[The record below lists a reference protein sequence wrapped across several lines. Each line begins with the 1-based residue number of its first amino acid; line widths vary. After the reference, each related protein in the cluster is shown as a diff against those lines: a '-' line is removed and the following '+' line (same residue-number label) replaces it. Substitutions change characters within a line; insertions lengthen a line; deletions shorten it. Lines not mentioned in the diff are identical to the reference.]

1 MSGYS
6 VTLEGQPPWGFRLQ
20 GGKDFNMPLT
30 VSRVTAGSKSAQAN
44 MSSGDVVTAI
54 DGVSTAGMTH
64 LEAQNKIKASI
75 GNLKLGLQRG
85 KRPAPVPT
93 ATPIIESAPIVV
105 PHQKVVQINVGNKPA
120 GGRAVLSGEA
130 LRAAAA
136 HPHTPPPHV
145 VGVGA
150 MLGGGASVALAQ
162 YNTPVLLYSRDAIA
176 NAVAG
181 QARAMGSEIA
191 GDGDAPSPG
200 PPKEVVVDTSTPV
213 FQAVAR
219 REATARGDGPSTAD
233 EDWANKNSTAQSRSF
248 KILAQITGTH
258 DEEAGELE
266 PVEMTSHS
274 PSSRAKKHRSRK
286 SRANDASSSD
296 ADDRKPPRNSRKGD
310 VPVNGP
316 RAPDNGN
323 AASAKRSRVAN
334 KGHSVRFEESS
345 KGSVADAAST
355 VAQKQQQ
362 QQQQKQQ
369 QQQQQKAPKEKPNGP
384 VTKPVAYPR
393 RANSSVSVSP
403 IRHVEPSRRRSSA
416 ASSLSAWGAA
426 APPSYSF
433 SLSLGAKPS
442 VAYPF
447 SHAASAA
454 SPPSRSSTPAPPS
467 PAAAVPPPPPPPLL
481 LPGDGAS
488 LAPRSLV
495 GAAPQCPPSSSFSA
509 ATQPRSL
516 ASSNSPVSWTAQS
529 STVRTNS
536 SVSSR
541 AVTGSQLASARATI
555 RAALSGQSG
564 LPNGPPSPPRPQSAL
579 EALHLSP
586 SFGPPRVLPR
596 PAARSPRFGA
606 HTAGPSRD
614 EPVPV
619 ATATMSVKTSTRKPP
634 GPLKPTAEPMGP
646 PPPSVKAH
654 TAPPQVVKTAGLS
667 WTPNGAS
674 GRPPSSSAAAGPA
687 AATGFG
693 IQAKTKGPTGGAQEG
708 VAAAKVGSAGGGGA
722 AGGGGMQAGWGAP
735 GSGLL
740 VQRAEHV
747 PEALRA
753 PFCNK
758 CNNII
763 RGPFIVA
770 LGRSWHKDHFNCCHC
785 NSCLADTGFVVEAG
799 KVYCQGCYGMFFA
812 PPCGK
817 CSQKIVGEITYA
829 LKQAWHSNCFV
840 CACCSQPIG
849 QGVFHM
855 EDGDPYCEKDFF
867 RLFST
872 KCEGCDFPVEAGDRY
887 VEALGHTW
895 HDTCFVCTVCQVNLE
910 GQPFYSKKNKPLCK
924 KHANSINI

>member
-105 PHQKVVQINVGNKPA
+105 PHQK
-120 GGRAVLSGEA
+120 A
-130 LRAAAA
+130 LRAAAAA

-191 GDGDAPSPG
+191 GYFG

-258 DEEAGELE
+258 D
-266 PVEMTSHS
+266 
-274 PSSRAKKHRSRK
+274 
-286 SRANDASSSD
+286 
-296 ADDRKPPRNSRKGD
+296 
-310 VPVNGP
+310 
-316 RAPDNGN
+316 
-323 AASAKRSRVAN
+323 
-334 KGHSVRFEESS
+334 
-345 KGSVADAAST
+345 
-355 VAQKQQQ
+355 AQKQQQ
-362 QQQQKQQ
+362 QQQQQK
-369 QQQQQKAPKEKPNGP
+369 QQQQKAPKEKPNGP

-516 ASSNSPVSWTAQS
+516 ASSNSPV
-529 STVRTNS
+529 
-536 SVSSR
+536 
-541 AVTGSQLASARATI
+541 
-555 RAALSGQSG
+555 
-564 LPNGPPSPPRPQSAL
+564 
-579 EALHLSP
+579 
-586 SFGPPRVLPR
+586 
-596 PAARSPRFGA
+596 
-606 HTAGPSRD
+606 
-614 EPVPV
+614 
-619 ATATMSVKTSTRKPP
+619 
-634 GPLKPTAEPMGP
+634 
-646 PPPSVKAH
+646 
-654 TAPPQVVKTAGLS
+654 
-667 WTPNGAS
+667 
-674 GRPPSSSAAAGPA
+674 
-687 AATGFG
+687 
-693 IQAKTKGPTGGAQEG
+693 
-708 VAAAKVGSAGGGGA
+708 
-722 AGGGGMQAGWGAP
+722 
-735 GSGLL
+735 SGLL

>member
-30 VSRVTAGSKSAQAN
+30 VSRVTAGSKSALAN

-93 ATPIIESAPIVV
+93 ATPVIESAPIVV

-136 HPHTPPPHV
+136 AAHPHNPPPHV
-145 VGVGA
+145 IGVGA

-176 NAVAG
+176 DAVAG
-181 QARAMGSEIA
+181 QARALGSEIV

-266 PVEMTSHS
+266 PVEMTSHGR
-274 PSSRAKKHRSRK
+274 SSRAKKHRSRK
-286 SRANDASSSD
+286 SRANDATSSD

-316 RAPDNGN
+316 RAPDAS

-334 KGHSVRFEESS
+334 KGHSVRFDESS

-355 VAQKQQQ
+355 GAQEQQ
-362 QQQQKQQ
+362 QQQQK
-369 QQQQQKAPKEKPNGP
+369 QQQQKAPKEKPNGP

-393 RANSSVSVSP
+393 PANSSVSASP

-426 APPSYSF
+426 HPSCSF

-447 SHAASAA
+447 SASAA
-454 SPPSRSSTPAPPS
+454 SPPSRSSTPAPSP
-467 PAAAVPPPPPPPLL
+467 PAAVPPPPPLL

-495 GAAPQCPPSSSFSA
+495 GAAPQCPPASSSA
-509 ATQPRSL
+509 QPLSL
-516 ASSNSPVSWTAQS
+516 ASSNSPVSRTAQS

-596 PAARSPRFGA
+596 TAAPSPRYGA
-606 HTAGPSRD
+606 HTPGLRD

-634 GPLKPTAEPMGP
+634 GATTGPPKSTAEPMGP

-674 GRPPSSSAAAGPA
+674 ARPPLSSSGAAAAAGPA
-687 AATGFG
+687 VAAAGFG
-693 IQAKTKGPTGGAQEG
+693 IQAKTKGPTAGAQEG
-708 VAAAKVGSAGGGGA
+708 VAAKVGSAGGGGA
-722 AGGGGMQAGWGAP
+722 GGGGGGGMQAGWGAP

>member
-30 VSRVTAGSKSAQAN
+30 VSRVTAGSKSALAN

-93 ATPIIESAPIVV
+93 ATPVIESAPIVV

-136 HPHTPPPHV
+136 AAHPHNPPPHV
-145 VGVGA
+145 IGVGA

-176 NAVAG
+176 DAVAG
-181 QARAMGSEIA
+181 QARALGSEIV

-266 PVEMTSHS
+266 PVEMTS
-274 PSSRAKKHRSRK
+274 
-286 SRANDASSSD
+286 
-296 ADDRKPPRNSRKGD
+296 
-310 VPVNGP
+310 
-316 RAPDNGN
+316 
-323 AASAKRSRVAN
+323 
-334 KGHSVRFEESS
+334 
-345 KGSVADAAST
+345 
-355 VAQKQQQ
+355 
-362 QQQQKQQ
+362 
-369 QQQQQKAPKEKPNGP
+369 
-384 VTKPVAYPR
+384 
-393 RANSSVSVSP
+393 
-403 IRHVEPSRRRSSA
+403 
-416 ASSLSAWGAA
+416 
-426 APPSYSF
+426 
-433 SLSLGAKPS
+433 
-442 VAYPF
+442 
-447 SHAASAA
+447 
-454 SPPSRSSTPAPPS
+454 
-467 PAAAVPPPPPPPLL
+467 
-481 LPGDGAS
+481 
-488 LAPRSLV
+488 
-495 GAAPQCPPSSSFSA
+495 
-509 ATQPRSL
+509 
-516 ASSNSPVSWTAQS
+516 
-529 STVRTNS
+529 
-536 SVSSR
+536 
-541 AVTGSQLASARATI
+541 
-555 RAALSGQSG
+555 
-564 LPNGPPSPPRPQSAL
+564 
-579 EALHLSP
+579 
-586 SFGPPRVLPR
+586 
-596 PAARSPRFGA
+596 
-606 HTAGPSRD
+606 RD

-634 GPLKPTAEPMGP
+634 GATTGPPKSTAEPMGP

-674 GRPPSSSAAAGPA
+674 ARPPLSSSGAAAAAGPA
-687 AATGFG
+687 VAAAGFG
-693 IQAKTKGPTGGAQEG
+693 IQAKTKGPTAGAQEG
-708 VAAAKVGSAGGGGA
+708 VAAKVGSAGGGGA
-722 AGGGGMQAGWGAP
+722 GGGGGGGMQAGWGAP

>member
-105 PHQKVVQINVGNKPA
+105 PHQKVRTHTRTHARIHTHRHTHTHTHAYTHTHTDTRVSVHTHAYTHTHTHTQTRACTRTNTHARIHTHRHAHTDTHMSVHTHADTHAYTRTHTHTHTKVYNSPA
-120 GGRAVLSGEA
+120 GLYAGEA
-130 LRAAAA
+130 AE
-136 HPHTPPPHV
+136 
-145 VGVGA
+145 
-150 MLGGGASVALAQ
+150 
-162 YNTPVLLYSRDAIA
+162 
-176 NAVAG
+176 G
-181 QARAMGSEIA
+181 QRRGTWEEKQ
-191 GDGDAPSPG
+191 DGG

-258 DEEAGELE
+258 DAGEGGVPLRRTCLCNE
-266 PVEMTSHS
+266 RNCPPPPHNSACT
-274 PSSRAKKHRSRK
+274 RAPQKATALPPAQRSTG
-286 SRANDASSSD
+286 RANPGPTTPAAATRTIVNRRGTRGRATFPSTGPG
-296 ADDRKPPRNSRKGD
+296 PPTTAT
-310 VPVNGP
+310 PP
-316 RAPDNGN
+316 AP
-323 AASAKRSRVAN
+323 S
-334 KGHSVRFEESS
+334 
-345 KGSVADAAST
+345 
-355 VAQKQQQ
+355 
-362 QQQQKQQ
+362 
-369 QQQQQKAPKEKPNGP
+369 
-384 VTKPVAYPR
+384 
-393 RANSSVSVSP
+393 
-403 IRHVEPSRRRSSA
+403 

-467 PAAAVPPPPPPPLL
+467 PPAAVPPPPPPPPLL
-481 LPGDGAS
+481 FPGDGAS

-495 GAAPQCPPSSSFSA
+495 GTAPQCPPSSSFSA

-516 ASSNSPVSWTAQS
+516 ASSNSPV
-529 STVRTNS
+529 
-536 SVSSR
+536 
-541 AVTGSQLASARATI
+541 
-555 RAALSGQSG
+555 
-564 LPNGPPSPPRPQSAL
+564 
-579 EALHLSP
+579 
-586 SFGPPRVLPR
+586 
-596 PAARSPRFGA
+596 
-606 HTAGPSRD
+606 
-614 EPVPV
+614 
-619 ATATMSVKTSTRKPP
+619 
-634 GPLKPTAEPMGP
+634 
-646 PPPSVKAH
+646 
-654 TAPPQVVKTAGLS
+654 
-667 WTPNGAS
+667 
-674 GRPPSSSAAAGPA
+674 
-687 AATGFG
+687 
-693 IQAKTKGPTGGAQEG
+693 
-708 VAAAKVGSAGGGGA
+708 
-722 AGGGGMQAGWGAP
+722 
-735 GSGLL
+735 SGLL

>member
-105 PHQKVVQINVGNKPA
+105 PHQKTKVYNSPA
-120 GGRAVLSGEA
+120 GLYAGEA
-130 LRAAAA
+130 AE
-136 HPHTPPPHV
+136 
-145 VGVGA
+145 
-150 MLGGGASVALAQ
+150 
-162 YNTPVLLYSRDAIA
+162 
-176 NAVAG
+176 G
-181 QARAMGSEIA
+181 QRRGTWEEKQD

-266 PVEMTSHS
+266 PVEMTS
-274 PSSRAKKHRSRK
+274 
-286 SRANDASSSD
+286 
-296 ADDRKPPRNSRKGD
+296 
-310 VPVNGP
+310 
-316 RAPDNGN
+316 
-323 AASAKRSRVAN
+323 
-334 KGHSVRFEESS
+334 
-345 KGSVADAAST
+345 
-355 VAQKQQQ
+355 
-362 QQQQKQQ
+362 
-369 QQQQQKAPKEKPNGP
+369 
-384 VTKPVAYPR
+384 
-393 RANSSVSVSP
+393 
-403 IRHVEPSRRRSSA
+403 
-416 ASSLSAWGAA
+416 
-426 APPSYSF
+426 
-433 SLSLGAKPS
+433 
-442 VAYPF
+442 
-447 SHAASAA
+447 
-454 SPPSRSSTPAPPS
+454 
-467 PAAAVPPPPPPPLL
+467 
-481 LPGDGAS
+481 
-488 LAPRSLV
+488 
-495 GAAPQCPPSSSFSA
+495 
-509 ATQPRSL
+509 
-516 ASSNSPVSWTAQS
+516 
-529 STVRTNS
+529 
-536 SVSSR
+536 
-541 AVTGSQLASARATI
+541 
-555 RAALSGQSG
+555 
-564 LPNGPPSPPRPQSAL
+564 
-579 EALHLSP
+579 
-586 SFGPPRVLPR
+586 
-596 PAARSPRFGA
+596 
-606 HTAGPSRD
+606 RD

-674 GRPPSSSAAAGPA
+674 GRPPSSSAAVGPA

-722 AGGGGMQAGWGAP
+722 AGGGGGMQAGWGAP